1 MTRHLS
7 GGRRL
12 KIHVKSN
19 KYLAKMLQFKHLITQ
34 GYLSSVAK
42 KTQNFLCSRQR
53 DNLQIW
59 LPRLPACSPEWL
71 VNSNISVHF
80 YLQTLSVHSE
90 RFFGRWIKLWW
101 LDLREMS
108 LISTLF
114 CIILLPAISRDLK
127 ELYKVNKWKQSL
139 MFRIDLKSRI
149 CVNRKISLGLRDT
162 RALKLT
168 KVPLD
173 VDTLTKSDAF

>member
-1 MTRHLS
+1 M
-7 GGRRL
+7 
-12 KIHVKSN
+12 
-19 KYLAKMLQFKHLITQ
+19 
-34 GYLSSVAK
+34 SSVAQK
-42 KTQNFLCSRQR
+42 LRISSAAAREIIFKFDFPGS
-53 DNLQIW
+53 
-59 LPRLPACSPEWL
+59 RLPAHSPEWL

-162 RALKLT
+162 RALT
-168 KVPLD
+168 D
-173 VDTLTKSDAF
+173 KSSTRCRYFNKKWRILKWIKTAW